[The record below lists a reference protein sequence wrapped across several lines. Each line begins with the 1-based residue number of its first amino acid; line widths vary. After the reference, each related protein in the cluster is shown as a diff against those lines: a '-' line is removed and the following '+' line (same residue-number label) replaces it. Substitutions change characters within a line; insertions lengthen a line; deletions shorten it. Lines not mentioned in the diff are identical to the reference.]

1 MTDYTQF
8 LPEHEVQHIGKYE
21 LYVEVYK
28 GNQALTTKTMGTSPP
43 LLFVHGAYTGSWMW
57 SKYLPHFVE
66 HGWTCYAMNLR
77 SHFRSRVMDMTQIS
91 VEDYLEDIREVLS
104 LLDEPPILVG
114 FSMGGILSQKIAE
127 TAELAGLIIIDTS
140 ISKEV
145 HDALPYPETDR
156 IEPGI
161 IMSAPL
167 REENETID
175 ETVEDIEFQRH
186 YLQMESAKAFRTFS
200 VLCGAKGISIDGNLI
215 TCPSLVIKAVLSEDE
230 HQRGQFTA
238 KQLGASY
245 AGLWDTTHTGLL
257 VGQRYKEA
265 VNLILEW
272 LNRHYQ

>member
-8 LPEHEVQHIGKYE
+8 LPEHEVHHIGKYE

-28 GNQALTTKTMGTSPP
+28 GNQALTTKTMSTSPP

-91 VEDYLEDIREVLS
+91 VEDYLDDIREVLS

-127 TAELAGLIIIDTS
+127 TADLAGLIIIDTS

-161 IMSAPL
+161 IMPAPL

-175 ETVEDIEFQRH
+175 ETAEDIDFQRH

-200 VLCGAKGISIDGNLI
+200 ALCGAKGISIDGSLI
-215 TCPSLVIKAVLSEDE
+215 TCPGLVIKAVLSEDE
-230 HQRGQFTA
+230 HQRGQLTA

-265 VNLILEW
+265 VNLILKW
-272 LNRHYQ
+272 LNRQHQ